1 MFLTKADLKNNIYNY
16 QVDQITEGDD
26 TIVLQGLAAA
36 EQECRSYLESNIHLK
51 ENQDGRLIYDVA
63 TIFAQ
68 TGSSRNPLIL
78 QHCITIAKYHIIQ
91 LSNVDILYEQAQER
105 YDRAIA
111 WLNKLAKGDITLN
124 TLPTLKL
131 SDQDDDIKP
140 FSFGSRRKFNHE

>member
-26 TIVLQGLAAA
+26 TIVQQGLAAA
-36 EQECRSYLESNIHLK
+36 EEECRSYLEANFYQK

-63 TIFAQ
+63 TIFGA
-68 TGSSRNPLIL
+68 TGAGRNALIL

-91 LSNVDILYEQAQER
+91 LSNVDILYEQAKER
-105 YDRAIA
+105 YDRAID
-111 WLNKLAKGDITLN
+111 WLTKLAKGQITLKS
-124 TLPTLKL
+124 LPTIEISEGDEDL
-131 SDQDDDIKP
+131 KP